1 MELFLETAPCSL
13 LLYYYMH
20 AIILAGGFGTR
31 LARIS
36 GDKPKLLMEVGG
48 KPILEHQVEFL
59 LKHGIQNIRLSLHH
73 KADQIISFCENRW
86 PGKMDFRVESKPLG
100 TGGAI
105 KFASRGIQDDFLV
118 LNGDLL
124 SDIDLKKFIK
134 YRANAICCYYSEDAR
149 DFGLLKIKKGKV
161 REFLEKP
168 KDKISGFVNGG
179 IYFLSPKIFSD
190 VTQNEFMIEKEVFP
204 KLAEKGKLNAYIHN
218 GFWIDV
224 GTEERWR
231 IAQAKLSHT

>member
-1 MELFLETAPCSL
+1 
-13 LLYYYMH
+13 MH
-20 AIILAGGFGTR
+20 VIILAGGFGTR

-36 GDKPKLLMEVGG
+36 RDKPKPLTEVGG

-59 LKHGIQNIRLSLHH
+59 LKHGIRNIRLSLHH

-86 PGKMDFRVESKPLG
+86 PGKIDFRVEPKPLG

-124 SDIDLKKFIK
+124 SDINLKKFIK
-134 YRANAICCYYSEDAR
+134 SGANTICCSFVEDAR
-149 DFGLLKIKKGKV
+149 DFGLLKIKNGKV

-168 KDKISGFVNGG
+168 KEKISGFVNGG
-179 IYFLSPKIFSD
+179 IYFLNPKIFD
-190 VTQNEFMIEKEVFP
+190 GVTQDEFMIEKEVFP

-218 GFWIDV
+218 SFWIDV

-231 IAQAKLSHT
+231 MAQAKLT